1 MVADPPACSGGGEGG
16 DDEDNAVSVC
26 RPAATL
32 PAAPTVGICAAAA
45 ATAALTA
52 ASASTLRWL
61 KGGRGG
67 ETAVEAAAV
76 ETGTAAW
83 GSVFRAVTLGG
94 DPAAAWAPLATTRW
108 YCWFKVVVIFQRRHC
123 Y

>member
-32 PAAPTVGICAAAA
+32 PAAPTGGICAAA

-52 ASASTLRWL
+52 ASAFTLSWL

-94 DPAAAWAPLATTRW
+94 DPAAAGAPLATTRW